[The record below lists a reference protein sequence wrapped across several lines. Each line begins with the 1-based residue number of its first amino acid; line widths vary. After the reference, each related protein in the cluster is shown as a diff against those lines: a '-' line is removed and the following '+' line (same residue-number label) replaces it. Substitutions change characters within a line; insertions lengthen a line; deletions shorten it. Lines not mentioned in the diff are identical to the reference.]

1 MSKTPIKTL
10 GSALEELLGSLG
22 IENRVHEQIVLAEFE
37 RIMGE
42 TFTKRANAVKIE
54 RGVLFIEVTNSVWR
68 QELFYQKQMI
78 KQRLNE
84 ALGETLVKEII
95 FR

>member
-1 MSKTPIKTL
+1 MKKTPVKTV
-10 GSALEELLGSLG
+10 GIALEELLSSLG
-22 IENRVHEQIVLAEFE
+22 IDNRVHEQVVIAEFE
-37 RIMGE
+37 RVMGD
-42 TFTKRANAVKIE
+42 TFCKRASAVKIE
-54 RGVLFIEVTNSVWR
+54 RGVLFIEVTSSVWR

-78 KQRLNE
+78 KQRLND

>member
-1 MSKTPIKTL
+1 MSKTPVKTV
-10 GSALEELLGSLG
+10 GSALEELLNNLG
-22 IENRVHEQIVLAEFE
+22 IDNRVHEQIVIAEFE

-42 TFTKRANAVKIE
+42 SFTKRANAVKIE
-54 RGVLFIEVTNSVWR
+54 RGVLFIEVTNSAWR

-78 KQRLNE
+78 KQRLND

>member
-1 MSKTPIKTL
+1 MSKTPVKTI
-10 GSALEELLGSLG
+10 GSELEHLLTSLG
-22 IENRVHEQIVLAEFE
+22 IDHRVHEQIVVNDFD

-42 TFTKRANAVKIE
+42 AFTKRAKAVKIE

-68 QELFYQKQMI
+68 HELFYQKQMI

>member
-1 MSKTPIKTL
+1 MSKLPVKTV
-10 GSALEELLGSLG
+10 GSALEELLNNLG
-22 IENRVHEQIVLAEFE
+22 IDNRVHEQIVLAEFD

-68 QELFYQKQMI
+68 QELFYQKKMI
-78 KQRLNE
+78 KQRLND

>member
-1 MSKTPIKTL
+1 MKKMSVKTVGT
-10 GSALEELLGSLG
+10 ELQQLLNSLG
-22 IENRVHEQIVLAEFE
+22 IDNRVHEQVVIQEFD
-37 RIMGE
+37 RIMGD
-42 TFTKRANAVKIE
+42 TFIKRAKAVKIE

-84 ALGETLVKEII
+84 ELGEMLVKEII

>member
-1 MSKTPIKTL
+1 MNKMSVKTVGTE
-10 GSALEELLGSLG
+10 LEQLLNSLG
-22 IENRVHEQIVLAEFE
+22 IDNRVHEQVVIQEFD
-37 RIMGE
+37 RIMGDA
-42 TFTKRANAVKIE
+42 FVKRARAVKIE
-54 RGVLFIEVTNSVWR
+54 RGVLFIEVTNGVWR